1 MQPAFIHHDEY
12 VIRSPRYAY
21 QQLFGPGE
29 TTLHLD
35 EIVFRMLEDPVF
47 TEGLYWSSPQLYQA
61 VLAFRKGQLKASRT
75 NKLMHT
81 LKKYAIRASTRCTP
95 YGIYAGCAIAH
106 REGSRGTA
114 RTEERVLRA
123 DLFLLQQI
131 IRKIESDAALWPHLC
146 YRLNNS
152 LYAVAGRYRFI
163 TTVFEEGKPGYRINM
178 LEQTALL
185 ERIVS
190 VLQQHAPVP
199 IGTLCDVLRKK
210 HTPGE
215 VYAMAGQL
223 IHRQFLVS
231 ELQPGITTDELG
243 NMRKVLERLVEKGVT
258 EAQVYLDVLEK
269 INRALARMASLPLG
283 TLPWEEIKTLQN
295 KLEELGVE
303 AAQQQL
309 FHADLKL
316 GLPLAPP
323 RLNVE
328 ELENAL
334 AIWSKLTPR
343 FSPQE
348 ILLDRFKKRFA
359 EKYETAEVPLAEALD
374 PEWGIGFPA
383 AENIGDSG
391 YNSLAGPVHLRAKT
405 AAGRHAAECNTWL
418 YNKIESLHAVGEEIV
433 IEENDLAQFSDKL
446 DQLANHFTVMG
457 TWLPS
462 GEILLQHAG
471 GAHPNSLLG
480 RFTHLDERM
489 HALCKQLSLAETRQN
504 EQVIFAE
511 IVHAPEG
518 RVGNIARHAA
528 LAAFEIPILSSAGVD
543 EVHQLPLADIMLSVQ
558 RDELVLRSR
567 KWNKR
572 VIPRLSNAHNY
583 VNSAIPVYKFLA
595 AVQHQGKPGLEI
607 GWGTLPRYKRFLPRI
622 RYRNFILHRA
632 TWFIQETDIQ
642 AIFRSANRLD
652 ALKVFLSRWK
662 VARLVSFCEGDN
674 ELLIDTANDSYLQLL
689 LEEMKGNRCVRLAE
703 WLHGSGKEGKEA
715 SFIHQ
720 FILPLSKRRPAAIR
734 PFSQKRSRAVRR
746 VFVPGTEWA
755 YYKFY
760 CGASAADTVLLKVV
774 KPLVHS
780 LLANGTIDKAFFI
793 RYTDPHYHIRFRL
806 HLAEK
811 NGRFFS
817 AVTEQVCTVLNPFV
831 QNRTVWKMEA
841 ATYVREIE
849 RYGEAY
855 MQLTEDVFF
864 YDSLLFLA
872 CMEDKLFRADQQVRF
887 MAAVKN
893 IDKWLSLFNMSTE
906 ERVVFCTRMSGAFS
920 GEYGT
925 GVRQAFDD
933 RYREWKRS
941 VAHFLEGRKLETVF
955 KERENQLQKLA
966 LPIEHITSYIHMSMN
981 RWFATEQRL
990 MEYMAYHFCGRY
1002 YNQLAH
1008 ITNGS

>member
-1 MQPAFIHHDEY
+1 MQPAFIHHDQY

-21 QQLFGPGE
+21 QQLFGPGG
-29 TTLHLD
+29 TTWHLD

-61 VLAFRKGQLKASRT
+61 VLAFRKGQLKASRI

-95 YGIYAGCAIAH
+95 YGMYAGCAITG
-106 REGSRGTA
+106 REGGRGIA
-114 RTEERVLRA
+114 RTEKRVLRA
-123 DLFLLQQI
+123 DLFLLQQL

-146 YRLNNS
+146 YGLNNS
-152 LYAVAGRYRFI
+152 LYVVAGRYRFV
-163 TTVFEEGKPGYRINM
+163 TTAFEEGKPCYRLGM
-178 LEQTALL
+178 MERTSLL
-185 ERIVS
+185 ERVVS
-190 VLQQHAPVP
+190 VLQQHAPMPVD
-199 IGTLCDVLRKK
+199 TLCDALSKK
-210 HTPGE
+210 HTHAE

-223 IHRQFLVS
+223 IARQFLVS
-231 ELQPGITTDELG
+231 ELQPGITTDTLG
-243 NMRKVLERLVEKGVT
+243 NMRKVLERLVRKGVT

-269 INRALARMASLPLG
+269 IDQVLITMDLLPPG
-283 TLPWEEIKTLQN
+283 ILPWEEIKAVQNTL
-295 KLEELGVE
+295 EVLGVE
-303 AAQQQL
+303 TGQQQL

-316 GLPLAPP
+316 DLPLAPP
-323 RLNVE
+323 ALNTE
-328 ELENAL
+328 ELEKAL
-334 AIWSKLTPR
+334 AVWSKLTPR

-348 ILLDRFKKRFA
+348 IQLDRFKKRFA

-391 YNSLAGPVHLRAKT
+391 YNSLAGPVHLHTKT
-405 AAGRHAAECNTWL
+405 ATGKSAAECHTWL
-418 YNKIESLHAVGEEIV
+418 YNKIESLHTIGEEIR
-433 IEENDLAQFSDKL
+433 IEDNDLAQFRDKL

-457 TWLPS
+457 TWLPA

-480 RFTHLDERM
+480 RFTHLDEKM
-489 HALCKQLSLAETRQN
+489 DALCKQLSLVETRQN

-528 LAAFEIPILSSAGVD
+528 LAAFEIPVLSSSSVD
-543 EVHQLPLADIMLSVQ
+543 EVHQLPLTDIMLSVQ
-558 RDELVLRSR
+558 RDEIVLRSR

-572 VIPRLSNAHNY
+572 IVPRLSNAHNY

-632 TWFIQETDIQ
+632 TWFIQETDILS
-642 AIFRSANRLD
+642 IFRSANRLD
-652 ALKVFLSRWK
+652 ALKTFLSRWK

-689 LEEMKGNRCVRLAE
+689 LEEMKGSRYVRLAE
-703 WLHGSGKEGKEA
+703 WLHGSGNEGEEA

-720 FILPLSKRRPAAIR
+720 FVLPLSKRRPAAIR
-734 PFSQKRSRAVRR
+734 PFSAKRSRAIRR

-760 CGASAADTVLLKVV
+760 CGAGAADTVLLKGI

-780 LLANGTIDKAFFI
+780 LFANGTIDKAFFI

-806 HLAEK
+806 HMPEK
-811 NGRFFS
+811 NSRFFS
-817 AVTEQVCTVLNPFV
+817 VVTEQVYRMLNPFV
-831 QNRTVWKMEA
+831 QNRTIWKMEA

-855 MQLTEDVFF
+855 MCVTEDVFF

-872 CMEDKLFRADQQVRF
+872 CMEDKLFRADPQMRF

-925 GVRQAFDD
+925 GVRHAFDD
-933 RYREWKRS
+933 RYREWKKG
-941 VAHFLEGRKLETVF
+941 VAHFLEGRKLEAAF